1 MRINKIV
8 VASALFALL
17 LVACGDDSSTS
28 NDSGKLS
35 NADMEVDSY
44 KGLPT
49 CSEKREGKTAYV
61 VDQEQGYVCK
71 DGEWVEDD
79 DVEEINSAGS
89 GESTE
94 CIDTREKNG
103 VLTDCRDGKTYKMVK
118 IGERTWMAENLNYE
132 MANSYC
138 YHDSAK
144 YCDKYGRLYTWA
156 AANNACPEGWRL
168 PSYIEWETLYSESG
182 GYSLSGKM
190 LKSTSGW
197 SGAGNGTDA
206 YGFSALPAGARFDKE
221 SYKDGMTGF
230 WSLTEDPGHKY
241 DMSYFALLENTS
253 DRLEVIA
260 DFKSYSFSVRCVKDV
275 PIDAVDPLSVH
286 EGSMTDNRDG
296 RTYKTV
302 SIGTQT
308 WMAENLNYEAT
319 DSYCYNDSAKYCDKY
334 GRLYTWT
341 VAKDACPSGWH
352 LPSLIAFE
360 TLFAAV
366 GDAVT
371 AHRVL
376 RSTSG
381 WNNGNDGSDDYAF
394 AALPAGRRFR
404 TGEFIGEGD
413 AADFWSST
421 EHYDYSYVIDLDYRM
436 EYARRIDFDRNHWF
450 SIRCLKDDSSE
461 PMSSSI
467 TRSSSSKKETIRS
480 SSSMKSGESAESGG
494 TEKGNVPLTLT
505 DERDGQTYKVVSNGS
520 QIWMAENLNYETEE
534 SYCYND
540 SVEYCDKYG
549 RLYTWAA
556 AMDSSGRWTT
566 NGKGCGYD
574 KTCSPTYP
582 VRGVCPDGWHLPT
595 ESEFKTLIASIGG
608 TYLLSASLLKSAS
621 GWNEKYSIAIK
632 RDAFGFAALPAG
644 LRDLNGSFF
653 GESEQAYFWSS
664 TEIGSIDTY
673 NMFLMDK
680 EPYLDDVDKRY
691 GSSVRCVKDGSSS
704 FVAQSSSSWGLDGGV
719 SSNSESPNA
728 VDPSTVKLGS
738 MTDSRDGQAYRTV
751 TIGTQTWMAE
761 NLNYETADSYC
772 YNDSASFCDEFGRLY
787 TWPAAMDSAGVWT
800 TNGKGCGWGST
811 CSPTYPV
818 RGACPEGWHLPTVSE
833 FETLAVNVGGSSIA
847 GKVLKSTSGWK
858 NDRNGTD
865 AYFFTAL
872 PAGNGLFNGIYTNMD
887 YFANFFSSTENGN
900 YNVYVISMSYGND
913 GVNLDD
919 LGFKGHPSSIRCVK
933 D

>member
-168 PSYIEWETLYSESG
+168 PSDIEWETLYSESG

-366 GDAVT
+366 GGAFT
-371 AHRVL
+371 AHKVL

-381 WNNGNDGSDDYAF
+381 WNNSSDGSDDYAF
-394 AALPAGRRFR
+394 SALPGGRRF
-404 TGEFIGEGD
+404 GSGGFEGEGD
-413 AADFWSST
+413 AAYFWSST
-421 EHYDYSYVIDLDYRM
+421 EHYDYSYVLALDNIM
-436 EYARRIDFDRNHWF
+436 DYARRINIDRNHWF
-450 SIRCLKDDSSE
+450 SIRCLKDDSDT
-461 PMSSSI
+461 SI
-467 TRSSSSKKETIRS
+467 APKSSSSETSVS
-480 SSSMKSGESAESGG
+480 SSSEKSSSSVAYVEPCRTDSVDTREYG
-494 TEKGNVPLTLT
+494 TLT
-505 DERDGQTYKVVSNGS
+505 DERDGQTYKTVTIGT
-520 QIWMAENLNYETEE
+520 QIWMAENLNYAYTGVPYNFVYDGRNYT
-534 SYCYND
+534 SDSTSWCYDN
-540 SVEYCDKYG
+540 VPANCTKYG

-556 AMDSSGRWTT
+556 AMDSVGSWST
-566 NGKGCGYD
+566 NGKGCGYG
-574 KTCSPTYP
+574 KVCSPTYP
-582 VRGVCPDGWHLPT
+582 VRGVCPEGWHLPT
-595 ESEFKTLIASIGG
+595 KAEFETLFTAVGDSSTAGKR
-608 TYLLSASLLKSAS
+608 LKSTS
-621 GWNEKYSIAIK
+621 GWNSSGNGTDAYS
-632 RDAFGFAALPAG
+632 FSALPAG
-644 LRDLNGSFF
+644 YRSSWGSYYYAD
-653 GESEQAYFWSS
+653 GNNAVFWSS
-664 TEIGSIDTY
+664 TESANTAY
-673 NMFLMDK
+673 LMN
-680 EPYLDDVDKRY
+680 LDYY
-691 GSSVRCVKDGSSS
+691 GNTDLNHDNKSDGYSVRCVKD
-704 FVAQSSSSWGLDGGV
+704 
-719 SSNSESPNA
+719 
-728 VDPSTVKLGS
+728 
-738 MTDSRDGQAYRTV
+738 
-751 TIGTQTWMAE
+751 
-761 NLNYETADSYC
+761 
-772 YNDSASFCDEFGRLY
+772 
-787 TWPAAMDSAGVWT
+787 
-800 TNGKGCGWGST
+800 
-811 CSPTYPV
+811 
-818 RGACPEGWHLPTVSE
+818 
-833 FETLAVNVGGSSIA
+833 
-847 GKVLKSTSGWK
+847 
-858 NDRNGTD
+858 
-865 AYFFTAL
+865 
-872 PAGNGLFNGIYTNMD
+872 
-887 YFANFFSSTENGN
+887 
-900 YNVYVISMSYGND
+900 
-913 GVNLDD
+913 
-919 LGFKGHPSSIRCVK
+919 
-933 D
+933 